1 MHYVIVDGPCIWAH
15 EMRIQQKAHDNEPRL
30 QKDMEYDDV
39 APAHYEKLYDVDSLH
54 IFLTR

>member
-39 APAHYEKLYDVDSLH
+39 APAL
-54 IFLTR
+54 